1 MQRKIRSYF
10 GDVIEVR
17 RSKESMRPVIEDV
30 RVVMLKS
37 EEEVNNEWTGYSEE
51 FLNVREIEEN

>member
-1 MQRKIRSYF
+1 MLRKIGNYF

-37 EEEVNNEWTGYSEE
+37 EEEVNNEWTGYSE
-51 FLNVREIEEN
+51 